1 MCSIIGMFPVGSQML
16 DTRFRGPLYRAIMKQ
31 AFPRGRD
38 AGGYLALHRDG
49 GLLLPYVRKSLKG
62 SLPLLDCEG
71 IHFNKVA
78 ALLQN
83 NRAEP
88 TNEFKPAKVYDD
100 IMPFEYDGIYMVHNG
115 TIPNDKEIL
124 DDHPGAPPTS
134 IDSYAIPYAIR
145 KGRFSQL
152 LGSLA
157 VAWVDL
163 KEAKEPGLRLH
174 LYRNYQPL
182 SVVFLVEEQMYLFG
196 SLLEYLVPPV
206 EALGLAWQ
214 PVHFPPYSK
223 LLIDSSGEPPRLH
236 EETVYNRKAVV
247 VCSGGLDS
255 TVAATIACQEND
267 EVMLAHFRYGCH
279 AQPRE
284 VQAVERIASALGE
297 KFPAVKVQARFLDL
311 SFLKDLGGAT
321 IIDGKDSDIGGGI
334 EGTER
339 CIDWVPARN
348 TAMMG
353 LVASLCD
360 RKGIGNIYLGLNL
373 EESGAYCD
381 NTIVFHRAFSE
392 VLALGTHARPR
403 IVNPLD
409 NLMKRDIVRLG
420 VQIGA
425 PIEHSWSCY
434 RGGER
439 HCGRCG
445 PCQMRQ
451 TAFRMN
457 GFKEMIEYETWFHEE
472 IKP

>member
-1 MCSIIGMFPVGSQML
+1 MCSIIGMFPVGSQL
-16 DTRFRGPLYRAIMKQ
+16 IDTRLRGPLYRAVMKR
-31 AFPRGRD
+31 AFARGKD
-38 AGGYLALHRDG
+38 AGGYLAVHRVDN
-49 GLLLPYVRKSLKG
+49 LVVPYVRKSVRG

-71 IHFNKVA
+71 IQFHRLI

-88 TNEFKPAKVYDD
+88 TNEFKATKVYDD
-100 IMPFEYDGIYMVHNG
+100 IMPFEYDDIYVVHNG
-115 TIPNDKEIL
+115 TIPNDADIL
-124 DDHPGAPPTS
+124 VDHPGERPTS

-145 KGRFSQL
+145 KARFADL
-152 LGSLA
+152 KGSLA
-157 VAWVDL
+157 VAWIDMR
-163 KEAKEPGLRLH
+163 EAKQSLRLH

-182 SVVFLVEEQMYLFG
+182 SVIFLVEEQLYLFG
-196 SLLEYLVPPV
+196 SLLEYLVDPA
-206 EALGLAWQ
+206 EELGLAWQ
-214 PVHFPPYSK
+214 PIHFPPYSK
-223 LLIDSSGEPPRLH
+223 LVIDSVGSPPRLH
-236 EETVYNRKAVV
+236 EETKFNHKAIV

-255 TVAATIACQEND
+255 TVAATVACQENE
-267 EVMLAHFRYGCH
+267 EVTLAHFRYGCR
-279 AQPRE
+279 AEERE
-284 VQAVERIASALGE
+284 VQAVRQIALDLQA
-297 KFPAVKVQARFLDL
+297 KFPHMKVNPQFMDL
-311 SFLKDLGGAT
+311 SFLKQLGGAT
-321 IIDGKDSDIGGGI
+321 IIDGQDKDIGGGI

-353 LVASLCD
+353 LVASYCD
-360 RKGIGNIYLGLNL
+360 RHDIGNIYLGLNL

-381 NTIVFHRAFSE
+381 NTIIFHRAFSE

-409 NLMKRDIVRLG
+409 NMMKRDIVHLG

-457 GFKEMIEYETWFHEE
+457 GFKEMIDYETWFHEE